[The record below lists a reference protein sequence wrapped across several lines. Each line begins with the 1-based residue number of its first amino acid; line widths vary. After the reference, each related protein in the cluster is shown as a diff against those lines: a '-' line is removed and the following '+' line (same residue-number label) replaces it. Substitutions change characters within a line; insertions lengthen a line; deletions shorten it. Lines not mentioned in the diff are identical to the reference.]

1 VRAPRPGRQVPQG
14 ASWDGEGTNFSLFAE
29 HADGVELVLL
39 DRDGGQERAVELTE
53 RTEFHW
59 HGYLPGIGPGQRYG
73 FRVHGPYQ
81 PAEGMRHNPQKL
93 LLDPYAKE
101 IGGEVHWGDE
111 VYGYHIAPDGVDDDR
126 PSLMDS
132 AGSVPYAVVVDE
144 LFPWGDDRPP
154 LTPWAETVIYEVHV
168 RGFTMRHP
176 GVPPDLR
183 GTYMGL
189 AHPAAVEHL
198 LRLGVTAV
206 ELMPVHHFI
215 DSRQLVERGLR
226 NYWGY
231 DSIGYFAPM
240 ARYARAARR
249 LYQVREFKAMVRAL
263 HRAGLEVILDV
274 VYNHTAEGDHRGPT
288 LSLRGIDNDTYY
300 RLEEKD
306 PRLYRDVTGTGNT
319 LNARQ
324 PQTLRLIMDSL
335 RYWVVEMHVDGFR
348 FDLASALAR
357 EFYEVDRLS
366 AFFDIIHQDPVLS
379 QVKLIAEPWDVGEGG
394 YQVGNFPVRWAEW
407 NGRYRDTVRDF
418 WRTQAR
424 GVSDLAYRLTGSSD
438 LYQAD
443 GRGPFASVNLVTA
456 HDGFTLRD
464 LVSYNTKHNEANG
477 EANRDGTD
485 DNRSWNCGVEGAT
498 DDPAILALRD
508 RQRRNLMATVMLSQG
523 CPMILHG
530 DELGRT
536 QRGNNNAY
544 CQDNEIS
551 WIDWASVDRTMLDFT
566 RRVLALR
573 HAQPV
578 LRRQHFFQGQ
588 VGRGVRRKDIVWF
601 RTDGAEMDDEDWGDD
616 QRRSLGMLLNGELI
630 PERDDLGDR
639 IRGDTLLVLL
649 HAHWEDVAWRL
660 PTGWGER
667 WEVLLDTALPDE
679 WPGARTLSA
688 GAELTLVGRS
698 LAVLRRT

>member
-1 VRAPRPGRQVPQG
+1 
-14 ASWDGEGTNFSLFAE
+14 
-29 HADGVELVLL
+29 
-39 DRDGGQERAVELTE
+39 
-53 RTEFHW
+53 
-59 HGYLPGIGPGQRYG
+59 
-73 FRVHGPYQ
+73 
-81 PAEGMRHNPQKL
+81 
-93 LLDPYAKE
+93 
-101 IGGEVHWGDE
+101 
-111 VYGYHIAPDGVDDDR
+111 
-126 PSLMDS
+126 
-132 AGSVPYAVVVDE
+132 
-144 LFPWGDDRPP
+144 
-154 LTPWAETVIYEVHV
+154 
-168 RGFTMRHP
+168 
-176 GVPPDLR
+176 
-183 GTYMGL
+183 
-189 AHPAAVEHL
+189 
-198 LRLGVTAV
+198 
-206 ELMPVHHFI
+206 
-215 DSRQLVERGLR
+215 
-226 NYWGY
+226 
-231 DSIGYFAPM
+231 
-240 ARYARAARR
+240 
-249 LYQVREFKAMVRAL
+249 MVRAL

-274 VYNHTAEGDHRGPT
+274 VYNHTGEGDHRGPT
-288 LSLRGIDNDTYY
+288 LSLRGIDNPTYY
-300 RLEEKD
+300 RLDEKD
-306 PRLYRDVTGTGNT
+306 PHLYRDVTGTGNT

-335 RYWVVEMHVDGFR
+335 RYWVVQMHVDGFR

-357 EFYEVDRLS
+357 EFYDVDRLS

-407 NGRYRDTVRDF
+407 NGRFRDTVRDF

-464 LVSYNTKHNEANG
+464 LVSYTTKHNEANG
-477 EANRDGTD
+477 EGNRDGTD
-485 DNRSWNCGVEGAT
+485 DNRSWNCGVEGET
-498 DDPAILALRD
+498 GDPAILELRD
-508 RQRRNLMATVMLSQG
+508 RQRRNLIATLIVSQG
-523 CPMILHG
+523 CPMVLHG

-551 WIDWASVDRTMLDFT
+551 WVDWTTVDRTMLEFT

-601 RTDGAEMDDEDWGDD
+601 RTDGAEMEDEDWADD

-649 HAHWEDVAWRL
+649 HSHWEDVAWRL
-660 PTGWGER
+660 PTGWGEH
-667 WEVLLDTALPDE
+667 WEVLLDTARPE
-679 WPGARTLSA
+679 ERAGARTVAA
-688 GAELTLVGRS
+688 GADLTLTARS
-698 LAVLRRT
+698 LAVLRRTSGG